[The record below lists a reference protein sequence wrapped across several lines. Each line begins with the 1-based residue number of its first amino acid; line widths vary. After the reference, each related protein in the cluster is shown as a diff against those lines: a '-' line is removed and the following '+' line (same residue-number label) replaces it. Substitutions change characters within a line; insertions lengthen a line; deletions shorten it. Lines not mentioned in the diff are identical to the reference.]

1 MTSTSSDTDE
11 KEIFRFEYQ
20 PIDSS
25 NDEIR
30 IIYLQALEH
39 PQNSSDEPVIRCSL
53 ENARLDRGL
62 RYTALSYVWGDPNIT
77 KAISVN
83 GKPFLATV
91 NLESALR
98 QLASELR
105 NQKPNEMCLWVDA
118 LCINQSDQAEK
129 TQQVSLMGQIF
140 NRASSV
146 RVWLGPSR
154 DHSPLAF
161 QTLRTLTEMR
171 YAEPLQHVDSWP
183 SFRFSSAD
191 AFEIAVQKSLDGILY
206 FLCTDRAAKLSAIFS
221 LLDRPWFRRVWVLQ
235 EVALS
240 QKAFLACGPDALDW
254 EDFWTACWILMGVR
268 DYLQAAMPQGQRST
282 VAATTLTRKLGSVTT
297 VGFPWVRGRQTLL
310 LLLSML
316 ATDTDAAPL
325 QASDERDF
333 VYGLL
338 GLANDAADLGIRPH
352 YSKGWREIRVEV
364 ARKCLVCYGL
374 DMLSFCGLAQ
384 GPGKDFDTAA
394 GHSPSW
400 APDWASGDLPRPLSI
415 GSVFRVR
422 GGWKKS
428 AYSASGNIG
437 QTVADWSFGF
447 NGGLALSAVSV
458 DYVGVL
464 GGILPHKDAESDHET
479 VRDHQLSTWLSG
491 LNELLNEPNSIYNTD
506 EKVAETLWK
515 TPIADRGQVY
525 NYETERATEDL
536 RAGYQALV
544 DNERESTSQ
553 VKAARYAAIA
563 RRKLRRRQAFK
574 TSEGY
579 LGIGPHGMQVGDFIW
594 IVVGTSVPLVLRRCM
609 AEAWCIVGEAYIHG
623 IMDGEMMGRDE
634 PFKTINII

>member
-1 MTSTSSDTDE
+1 MTSTSDTDDE
-11 KEIFRFEYQ
+11 ENFPFEYQ
-20 PIDSS
+20 PIDTS
-25 NDEIR
+25 NNEIR
-30 IIYLQALEH
+30 VIYLQALEH
-39 PQNSSDEPVIRCSL
+39 PQGPADEPVIRCTL
-53 ENARLDRGL
+53 ENARLGRGL

-77 KAISVN
+77 KPISVN
-83 GKPFLATV
+83 GRPFPATV
-91 NLESALR
+91 NLQTALR
-98 QLASELR
+98 QLALELR
-105 NQKPNEMCLWVDA
+105 DQYSTKEMCLWVDA
-118 LCINQSDQAEK
+118 ICINQSDQAEK

-140 NRASSV
+140 ARASSV

-154 DHSPLAF
+154 DHSSLAF
-161 QTLRTLTEMR
+161 QTLRNLTEMR

-191 AFEIAVQKSLDGILY
+191 TFEIAVQKSLDGILY
-206 FLCTDRAAKLSAIFS
+206 FLCTDQASKLSAIFS
-221 LLDRPWFRRVWVLQ
+221 LLDRPWFRRVWVIQ

-240 QKAFLACGPDALDW
+240 SKAFLACGPDALDW
-254 EDFWTACWILMGVR
+254 EDFWTACWVLMGIR
-268 DYLQAAMPQGQRST
+268 DYLQAVMPHAGQRSA

-297 VGFPWVRGRQTLL
+297 VGFPWVRGQQTLL

-325 QASDERDF
+325 EASDERDF

-338 GLANDAADLGIRPH
+338 GLANDAAYLDIRPH

-364 ARKCLVCYGL
+364 ARKCLMYYGL
-374 DMLSFCGLAQ
+374 DMLSFCGLQ
-384 GPGKDFDTAA
+384 GSVKDFTAA
-394 GHSPSW
+394 SPSW
-400 APDWASGDLPRPLSI
+400 APNWASGDLPRPLSI

-428 AYSASGNIG
+428 AYSASGTMG

-458 DYVGVL
+458 DYVSVL
-464 GGILPHKDAESDHET
+464 GGILPHKDTGADHET
-479 VRDHQLSTWLSG
+479 GRDHQLSIWLSG

-506 EKVAETLWK
+506 EKVAEALWK

-544 DNERESTSQ
+544 GDERGSTSQ

-579 LGIGPHGMQVGDFIW
+579 LGIGPHGMQVGDFVW

-609 AEAWCIVGEAYIHG
+609 AEAWCIVGEAYVHG
-623 IMDGEMMGRDE
+623 IMDGEMMGGNE